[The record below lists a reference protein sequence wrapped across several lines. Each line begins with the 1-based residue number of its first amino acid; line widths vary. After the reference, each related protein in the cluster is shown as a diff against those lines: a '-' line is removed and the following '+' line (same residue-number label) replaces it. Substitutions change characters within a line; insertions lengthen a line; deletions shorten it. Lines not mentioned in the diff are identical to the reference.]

1 MANNTVVLPIDIV
14 IQGSLSAT
22 TFTVPA
28 NAVTNASIISTAAI
42 ARTKLAEEEQA
53 VYRIPLQ
60 SCRSNTGLVLNA
72 TGGDTLFSIANG
84 GYGVGTLTLKAEEA
98 VSETE
103 TTTLCFEFALPPE
116 YIAAG
121 TVNIAIQCK
130 VDSSG
135 AGNASVETLDCE
147 VWELADAGTVGSDL
161 VSTTIQTIATDAF
174 AAYTFAVTATSLV
187 AGDKVLVFVRT
198 AITEDAG
205 TAVYAVIG
213 NIEVRLDIKG

>member
-1 MANNTVVLPIDIV
+1 MADSPMIIPVDVTILGTLYAD
-14 IQGSLSAT
+14 

-28 NAVTNASIISTAAI
+28 DAVTNTSIISTAAI
-42 ARTKLAEEEQA
+42 VRSKMAEEEQA

-60 SCRSNTGLVLNA
+60 DCRSNTGLVLNA

-98 VSETE
+98 LSETE

-116 YIAAG
+116 YMAAG
-121 TVNIAIQCK
+121 TAKIAIECK

-135 AGNASVETLDCE
+135 AGNASVETIDCE

-161 VSTTIQTIATDAF
+161 VSTTIQTITTDAF
-174 AAYTFAVTATSLV
+174 ATYTFTINAGGLV
-187 AGDKVLVFVRT
+187 AGDKILVFVRT